1 MYTTPNLSN
10 GSGKFSE
17 IWNFFYPFHSA
28 GNVCVDSET
37 ETFLSAHPLSSP
49 VQKIANL
56 VLLLTVDYLD
66 QGTGALCCIFW
77 PSFGCC
83 AQSTNL
89 GQISET
95 FLYLRLILETLK
107 NVNLFF
113 HFLLLYIHLL
123 CISTSKRVLW
133 MLFAGGNPLFGT
145 LKDKSFISE
154 KTISVW
160 ICKKNIALEISYK
173 IVALF
178 TENYP
183 SHPKSLF
190 WPVC

>member
-1 MYTTPNLSN
+1 MRWFWDWDFFVCTPTQLTCAKNS
-10 GSGKFSE
+10 KFSLIADCWLFRPGNRCFVLYILTI
-17 IWNFFYPFHSA
+17 IWVLRTVNKFGTNIWDFF
-28 GNVCVDSET
+28 
-37 ETFLSAHPLSSP
+37 
-49 VQKIANL
+49 I
-56 VLLLTVDYLD
+56 
-66 QGTGALCCIFW
+66 
-77 PSFGCC
+77 PS
-83 AQSTNL
+83 TYTWD
-89 GQISET
+89 I
-95 FLYLRLILETLK
+95 K
-107 NVNLFF
+107 NGNLFF

>member
-28 GNVCVDSET
+28 GNVCVDAET

-107 NVNLFF
+107 MAIYFSIFCCCTSICCVFQPANGCFECCLLVEILF
-113 HFLLLYIHLL
+113 L
-123 CISTSKRVLW
+123 
-133 MLFAGGNPLFGT
+133 
-145 LKDKSFISE
+145 
-154 KTISVW
+154 
-160 ICKKNIALEISYK
+160 AL
-173 IVALF
+173 
-178 TENYP
+178 
-183 SHPKSLF
+183 
-190 WPVC
+190 